1 MWTCWVI
8 SRRITWIRMPWLTRG
23 QCWTMATPNPFLII
37 KPTVGKVALHLAR
50 ASPPSWHIFP
60 SSCLTW
66 AMNRTPCLWWN
77 QSQEICP
84 SGHWFHPARWAHEA
98 IALQPC
104 GCLPQVVGE
113 QRDATVVLWISWERK
128 ISQRKQDWFW
138 INKNRV
144 KFPGIIWFKVSI
156 HLRHHQHLSRGVECL
171 LHAVQL

>member
-1 MWTCWVI
+1 MWWTRDPDLAGTKNHSLVWLNIHCHQLQWSVALIVI
-8 SRRITWIRMPWLTRG
+8 S
-23 QCWTMATPNPFLII
+23 
-37 KPTVGKVALHLAR
+37 ALCDCHRR